1 MKLTEAKL
9 KQIIQEELQTEL
21 NEQRDDMSNDEAR
34 DRAISTLRQLSKQV
48 GDDNVTNFLVE
59 VKKWINWT
67 LGEES

>member
-34 DRAISTLRQLSKQV
+34 DKAISTLRQLSEQV
-48 GDDNVTNFLVE
+48 GDDDVAVFLKD

-67 LGEES
+67 LGEKS

>member
-21 NEQRDDMSNDEAR
+21 NEQRDDMSSDEAR

-48 GDDNVTNFLVE
+48 GDANVTNFLVD
-59 VKKWINWT
+59 VKGWINWT